1 MISETA
7 FRKLLETEAPADAI
21 ALMCLY
27 VYRAQTNTHGN
38 AAITTAEAAKLLK
51 WSTAKVRRAKNIL
64 RNMGMIADSAA
75 RDADSRISYHYI
87 TILTC

>member
-1 MISETA
+1 MILETA

-38 AAITTAEAAKLLK
+38 AAITTDEAAKLLK

-64 RNMGMIADSAA
+64 RNTGMIEDTTVRSL
-75 RDADSRISYHYI
+75 DGRIAYHYVK
-87 TILTC
+87 ILTY